1 MNTSYLLQN
10 DSSKLTSFLQAK
22 FLQTQAEAEAKAE
35 PFEVG
40 FLNSTFLHPL
50 GGLALVVASPLDLHL
65 NKEGNFFPLV
75 GVASIVSFKVKGML
89 KFWLF
94 DSGVLIWLD
103 EVPQPKA
110 EKDKSNLE

>member
-1 MNTSYLLQN
+1 M
-10 DSSKLTSFLQAK
+10 QAK
-22 FLQTQAEAEAKAE
+22 FLHTQVEAEADADPQ

-40 FLNSTFLHPL
+40 FLNSAFLYPF
-50 GGLALVVASPLDLHL
+50 GGLQLVVASPLDLHL
-65 NKEGNFFPLV
+65 NKGGNFFPLV

-94 DSGVLIWLD
+94 DSGVLIWLE

-110 EKDKSNLE
+110 EKDKSMLE